1 MKFLIFFIMTME
13 NLEISE
19 SNYTFHSDC
28 RVYLDALQKQG
39 KQDDGFEDEFYYT
52 LPAISR
58 IE

>member
-1 MKFLIFFIMTME
+1 MTMDS
-13 NLEISE
+13 LEISE

-28 RVYLDALQKQG
+28 RVYFDALQKQG

-52 LPAISR
+52 LPAISG